1 MASKDQSPGLLSK
14 VARFV
19 RNPTVDWADLEK
31 VTPAPEP
38 EAEPEGAGKQT
49 LKEMIERKRKNDFVR
64 RREFAQLRKIRSRGP
79 AGYSLELND
88 RNSLF
93 EEGPTTGFDDRTE
106 TLKKIDDIEAQMSRQ
121 WWQSQHAPLV
131 PAASAPSVAA
141 QAEPDPVPAVP
152 VVIASPALGEAER
165 GVAQVRS
172 DVPYTDFVSTLNLRT
187 AQILKSES
195 GSEARQTDFASTEM
209 TSAVANLGISL
220 PGLVPDMLAPSSA
233 LGAMPVVSVNN
244 LPSAQTEPDLADLE
258 EAAIRFA
265 NGDDAGAEAT
275 LMDVLQGAHVEPGS
289 VSLLVAALFDFYS
302 ATGQQTAFERAQEWV
317 LERFGLSAPAWV
329 SIPARLGRGSGARE
343 GREGREGVN
352 EREATPLKRASDPIW
367 TCPYELTVEA
377 RGRLDQALASS
388 PMPWIL
394 DWRELK
400 TFEPA
405 VVDSMSRQWTEWC
418 NTPVQLTFLGADALD
433 AALRH
438 ITPSGDAS
446 AGLSV
451 WRLRLSALR
460 IMGRRD
466 EFELAA
472 LDFCVTFELPPPV
485 WQAPQCVYHQEGV
498 EGLRPLPATAG
509 GSAELPGSSSWQVQD
524 FHAPTVPMG
533 LEDPTE
539 RITVTVAG
547 DALGDASGA
556 MAGLYQITSNYRE
569 INIACDNLIR
579 IDFFAAGR
587 LLNWLTQRQAQGCQ
601 VRLLGV
607 NHLVAAFFHVIGIQ
621 EHAVVERRPA

>member
-1 MASKDQSPGLLSK
+1 MASKEQSSGLLSK

-31 VTPAPEP
+31 AAPVQEPEP
-38 EAEPEGAGKQT
+38 ESDSGFGKQT

-79 AGYSLELND
+79 ADYSLELND

-93 EEGPTTGFDDRTE
+93 EEGPVTGFDDRTE

-131 PAASAPSVAA
+131 PAASAPSVTA
-141 QAEPDPVPAVP
+141 QAEPDPVPAAPAV
-152 VVIASPALGEAER
+152 STTPALEGA
-165 GVAQVRS
+165 GQGFAQAQS

-195 GSEARQTDFASTEM
+195 GSEGRQTDFASTEM

-220 PGLVPDMLAPSSA
+220 PGLLPDMLPPSSA
-233 LGAMPVVSVNN
+233 MGPTPVAPANN

-275 LMDVLQGAHVEPGS
+275 LMDVLQGAHIEPGS
-289 VSLLVAALFDFYS
+289 ATLLVAALFDFYS

-343 GREGREGVN
+343 GRDGVN
-352 EREATPLKRASDPIW
+352 ERDTAQNKRSSDPIW

-451 WRLRLSALR
+451 WRLRLSSLR

-485 WQAPQCVYHQEGV
+485 WQPPQCVYQQEGI
-498 EGLRPLPATAG
+498 EGLRPLPAAAG
-509 GSAELPGSSSWQVQD
+509 GSADVPGSSSWQVQD

-533 LEDPTE
+533 LEDPAD

-621 EHAVVERRPA
+621 EHAVVERRLA

>member
-1 MASKDQSPGLLSK
+1 MANKDQSPGLLSK

-31 VTPAPEP
+31 VAPEQP
-38 EAEPEGAGKQT
+38 AESEPDSGFAKQS
-49 LKEMIERKRKNDFVR
+49 LKDMIERKRKNDFVR

-79 AGYSLELND
+79 ADYSLELND

-93 EEGPTTGFDDRTE
+93 EDGPITGFDDRTE

-121 WWQSQHAPLV
+121 WWQSQHAPLASAQPSAPV
-131 PAASAPSVAA
+131 ATPDPDTAPAAGHA
-141 QAEPDPVPAVP
+141 Q
-152 VVIASPALGEAER
+152 
-165 GVAQVRS
+165 S

-195 GSEARQTDFASTEM
+195 GSEGHQTDFASTEM
-209 TSAVANLGISL
+209 SSVVANLGVSL
-220 PGLVPDMLAPSSA
+220 PNMVPDMLAPSPA
-233 LGAMPVVSVNN
+233 LGAMPAAPGHT
-244 LPSAQTEPDLADLE
+244 LPSALTEPDLADLE

-265 NGDDAGAEAT
+265 NGDDPGAEAA
-275 LMDVLQGAHVEPGS
+275 LMDVLQSAQVAPES
-289 VSLLVAALFDFYS
+289 VPLLVAALFDFYS
-302 ATGQQTAFERAQEWV
+302 ATGQQAGFERARDWLLDRYGV
-317 LERFGLSAPAWV
+317 AAPAWV
-329 SIPARLGRGSGARE
+329 SIPARLGRGGGARE
-343 GREGREGVN
+343 RDPAQLRRV
-352 EREATPLKRASDPIW
+352 SDPIW
-367 TCPYELTVEA
+367 TCPYELTAEA
-377 RGRLDQALASS
+377 RGLLDQALSVS

-394 DWRELK
+394 DWREIK
-400 TFEPA
+400 TFEPT
-405 VVDSMSRQWTEWC
+405 VVDSLSRQWTEWC
-418 NTPVQLTFLGADALD
+418 NTPVQLTFLGSDALD

-446 AGLSV
+446 VGLSV

-485 WQAPQCVYHQEGV
+485 WQPSQCVYQQEG
-498 EGLRPLPATAG
+498 GDSPRPLPAAAG
-509 GSAELPGSSSWQVQD
+509 GSADLPGSSSWQMED
-524 FHAPTVPMG
+524 FHAATEPMG
-533 LEDPTE
+533 LEDE
-539 RITVTVAG
+539 FASVTVTVAG

-556 MAGLYQITSNYRE
+556 MAGLYQITPSYRE

-587 LLNWLTQRQAQGCQ
+587 LLNWLLQRQSDGCR
-601 VRLLGV
+601 VRFTGV

-621 EHAVVERRPA
+621 EHAAVERRAA